1 MYATRKTGA
10 PNIPQEVDMAQMS
23 AREAPKRNRGS
34 DLHISHS
41 CVAVVRCVF
50 GGLWG
55 DAILHFHRNPELT
68 VQLEVDNSGVLVRG
82 AQDYEF
88 VSAKSLQGQVGI
100 EPDGRIAVAGR
111 SSLPEG

>member
-1 MYATRKTGA
+1 
-10 PNIPQEVDMAQMS
+10 
-23 AREAPKRNRGS
+23 
-34 DLHISHS
+34 
-41 CVAVVRCVF
+41 VAVVRCVF

-88 VSAKSLQGQVGI
+88 VSAKSLQGQVDIAAEGGI
-100 EPDGRIAVAGR
+100 TIASP
-111 SSLPEG
+111 SSLRAR